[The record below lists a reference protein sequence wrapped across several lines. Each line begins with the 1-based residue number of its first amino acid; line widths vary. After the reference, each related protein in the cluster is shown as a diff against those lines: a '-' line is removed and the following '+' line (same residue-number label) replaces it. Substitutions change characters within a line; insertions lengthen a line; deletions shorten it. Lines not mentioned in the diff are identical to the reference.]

1 MNSVYCS
8 VSEQL
13 KVDPLLEVFDGG
25 DLCLSSTWDV
35 ETKTSVVEIFFPDAS
50 DRGRAEKALVE
61 AGRIVGLELKPEYR
75 SFPDEDW
82 KYSYRKFFHADE
94 ISPRL
99 AVVPPWERE
108 EWLASV
114 SGRAERPEPIYIDPG
129 MAFGTGR
136 HETTRTC
143 LEFIDALAL
152 ELGGRKGDRSF
163 LDMGTGSGILAFA
176 ACKLGFAPVRAFDID
191 ADAVRVAEENA
202 ALNGVE
208 ADFEVADL
216 LSPHEPA
223 RYVAANIL
231 GPVLIHFAC
240 QISACVKPGSDS
252 RLILSG
258 ILERDYDSVRE
269 AFERQGLFEV
279 KSAVRGEWK
288 SGVFAFPDGLF
299 PAAKAGHGR

>member
-13 KVDPLLEVFDGG
+13 NVDPLLEVFDGG

-35 ETKTSVVEIFFPDAS
+35 ETKTSVLEIFFPDAA

-61 AGRIVGLELKPEYR
+61 AGKLVGLDLKPEYR

-99 AVVPPWERE
+99 AVVPPWEKE

-114 SGRAERPEPIYIDPG
+114 SGRAVKPEPLYIDPG
-129 MAFGTGR
+129 MAFGTGK

-143 LEFIDALAL
+143 LEFIDEMAQG
-152 ELGGRKGDRSF
+152 LGDGDRSF
-163 LDMGTGSGILAFA
+163 LDMGTGSGILSFA
-176 ACKLGFAPVRAFDID
+176 AYKLGFAPVRAFDID

-202 ALNGVE
+202 ELNGVE
-208 ADFEVADL
+208 AAFEVSDL
-216 LSPHEPA
+216 SVPHEPA

-231 GPVLIHFAC
+231 GPVLIHFAHE
-240 QISACVKPGSDS
+240 ISACVKPGAES

-258 ILERDYDSVRE
+258 ILERDYESVKA
-269 AFERQGLFEV
+269 AFEPFGLREV
-279 KSAVRGEWK
+279 KSVVRGEWK
-288 SGVFAFPDGLF
+288 SGVFAF
-299 PAAKAGHGR
+299 

>member
-50 DRGRAEKALVE
+50 DRERAEKALVE

-99 AVVPPWERE
+99 AVVPPWEKE

-114 SGRAERPEPIYIDPG
+114 AGREEKPEPLYIDPG
-129 MAFGTGR
+129 MAFGTGK

-143 LEFIDALAL
+143 LEFIDGIAL
-152 ELGGRKGDRSF
+152 ELGGREGDRSF

-176 ACKLGFAPVRAFDID
+176 AWKLGFAPVRAFDID

-208 ADFEVADL
+208 AQFEVSDL
-216 LSPHEPA
+216 SLPHEPA

-231 GPVLIHFAC
+231 GPVLIHFARE
-240 QISACVKPGSDS
+240 ISACVKPGPDS

-258 ILERDYDSVRE
+258 ILERDYDSVKA
-269 AFERQGLFEV
+269 AFAPFGLREV

-288 SGVFAFPDGLF
+288 SGVFAF
-299 PAAKAGHGR
+299 

>member
-99 AVVPPWERE
+99 AVVPPWEKE

-114 SGRAERPEPIYIDPG
+114 SGRAEKPEPLYIDPG
-129 MAFGTGR
+129 MAFGTGK

-143 LEFIDALAL
+143 LEFIDEMAQ
-152 ELGGRKGDRSF
+152 EPGDGDRSF

-176 ACKLGFAPVRAFDID
+176 AWKLGFAPVRAFDID

-208 ADFEVADL
+208 AEFEVSDL
-216 LSPHEPA
+216 SRSHEPA

-231 GPVLIHFAC
+231 GPVLIHFARE
-240 QISACVKPGSDS
+240 ISACVKPGPDS

-258 ILERDYDSVRE
+258 ILERDYDSVKA
-269 AFERQGLFEV
+269 AFAPFGLREV

-288 SGVFAFPDGLF
+288 SGVFAF
-299 PAAKAGHGR
+299 

>member
-35 ETKTSVVEIFFPDAS
+35 ETKTSVVEIFFPDAA
-50 DRGRAEKALVE
+50 DRGRAERALVE
-61 AGRIVGLELKPEYR
+61 AGRVVGLDLRPEFR
-75 SFPDEDW
+75 NFPDEDW

-99 AVVPPWERE
+99 AVVPPWEKE

-114 SGRAERPEPIYIDPG
+114 SGREARPEPIYIDPG

-143 LEFIDALAL
+143 LEFIDAMSRGLP
-152 ELGGRKGDRSF
+152 EGGDRSF

-176 ACKLGFAPVRAFDID
+176 ARKLGFAPVRAFDID

-202 ALNGVE
+202 ALNGVDVE
-208 ADFEVADL
+208 FEVSDL
-216 LSPHEPA
+216 SVSHEPA

-231 GPVLIHFAC
+231 GPVLVHFARE
-240 QISACVKPGSDS
+240 ISACVKPGPGS
-252 RLILSG
+252 RLVLSG
-258 ILERDYDSVRE
+258 ILERDYGSVRD
-269 AFERQGLFEV
+269 AFAAFGLREV
-279 KSAVRGEWK
+279 ASAVRGEWK
-288 SGVFAFPDGLF
+288 SGVFAF
-299 PAAKAGHGR
+299 

>member
-99 AVVPPWERE
+99 AVVPPWEKE

-114 SGRAERPEPIYIDPG
+114 SGRAEKPEPIYIDPG

-216 LSPHEPA
+216 LSPHKPA

-231 GPVLIHFAC
+231 GPVLIHFASA
-240 QISACVKPGSDS
+240 ISLCVKPGPDS

>member
-35 ETKTSVVEIFFPDAS
+35 ETKTSVLEIFFPDAA
-50 DRGRAEKALVE
+50 DRERAERALVE
-61 AGRIVGLELKPEYR
+61 AGRIVGLDLKPEYR

-99 AVVPPWERE
+99 AVVPPWEKE

-114 SGRAERPEPIYIDPG
+114 SGRAVKPEPLYIDPG
-129 MAFGTGR
+129 MAFGTGK

-143 LEFIDALAL
+143 LEFIDEMAQG
-152 ELGGRKGDRSF
+152 LGDGDRSF
-163 LDMGTGSGILAFA
+163 LDMGTGSGILSFA
-176 ACKLGFAPVRAFDID
+176 AYKLGFAPVRAFDID

-202 ALNGVE
+202 ELNGVE
-208 ADFEVADL
+208 AVFEVSDL
-216 LSPHEPA
+216 SVPHEPA

-231 GPVLIHFAC
+231 GPVLIHFARE
-240 QISACVKPGSDS
+240 ISACVKSGPES

-258 ILERDYDSVRE
+258 ILERDYESVKA
-269 AFERQGLFEV
+269 AFEPFGLHEV

-288 SGVFAFPDGLF
+288 SGVFAF
-299 PAAKAGHGR
+299 

>member
-50 DRGRAEKALVE
+50 DRERAEKALVE

-99 AVVPPWERE
+99 AVVPPWEKE

-114 SGRAERPEPIYIDPG
+114 AGREAKPEPIYIDPG
-129 MAFGTGR
+129 MAFGTGK

-143 LEFIDALAL
+143 LEFIDDMALRLAGQ
-152 ELGGRKGDRSF
+152 EGDRSF

-176 ACKLGFAPVRAFDID
+176 AWKLGFSPVRAFDID

-202 ALNGVE
+202 ELNGVTAE
-208 ADFEVADL
+208 FEVSDL
-216 LSPHEPA
+216 SRPHEPA

-231 GPVLIHFAC
+231 GPVLIHFARE
-240 QISACVKPGSDS
+240 ISSCVKREPES

-258 ILERDYDSVRE
+258 ILERDYDSVRA
-269 AFERQGLFEV
+269 AFEPFGLHEV

-288 SGVFAFPDGLF
+288 SGVFAF
-299 PAAKAGHGR
+299 

>member
-8 VSEQL
+8 VSEQP

-50 DRGRAEKALVE
+50 DRARAEKALVD
-61 AGRIVGLELKPEYR
+61 AGRIVGLDLKPEFR

-99 AVVPPWERE
+99 AVVPPWEKD

-114 SGRAERPEPIYIDPG
+114 AGRAEKPEPLYIDPG

-136 HETTRTC
+136 HETTRSC
-143 LEFIDALAL
+143 LEFIDGLA
-152 ELGGRKGDRSF
+152 RAMPADGDRDF

-176 ACKLGFAPVRAFDID
+176 AFKLGFGPVRAFDID
-191 ADAVRVAEENA
+191 EDAVRVAQENA
-202 ALNGVE
+202 ELNGVE
-208 ADFEVADL
+208 ASFEVSDL
-216 LSPHEPA
+216 SVPHEPA

-231 GPVLIHFAC
+231 GPVLVHFARE
-240 QISACVKPGSDS
+240 ISACVKPGPES

-258 ILERDYDSVRE
+258 ILERDYESVRA
-269 AFERQGLFEV
+269 AFEPFGLREV
-279 KSAVRGEWK
+279 ESVVRGEWK
-288 SGVFAFPDGLF
+288 SGVFAF
-299 PAAKAGHGR
+299 AAPL